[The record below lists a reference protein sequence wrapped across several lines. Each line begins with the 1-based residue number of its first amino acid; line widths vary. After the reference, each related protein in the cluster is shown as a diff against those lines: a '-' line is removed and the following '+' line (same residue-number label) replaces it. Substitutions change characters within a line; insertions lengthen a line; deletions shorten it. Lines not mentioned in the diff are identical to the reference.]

1 MDQDQDPD
9 LCYVCV
15 FEDLKSLRK
24 DRIERE
30 ASQAYPKRA
39 SLLLP
44 CEAFPPSL
52 MQRSI
57 VKYFAPSGAFRST
70 FLYSLYATGARNRNR
85 LLWSSRTGYYSKKP
99 FKRLKKKVQSQRR
112 KTEERTRANGRER
125 ERERE
130 TDRQTDRKRFKC
142 RVRFSVL

>member
-1 MDQDQDPD
+1 MRQRRDLNPDPLICGSGSGPGFV
-9 LCYVCV
+9 LCVCV

-57 VKYFAPSGAFRST
+57 VKCFAPSGTFRST
-70 FLYSLYATGARNRNR
+70 FLYSLYATGARSRNR

-99 FKRLKKKVQSQRR
+99 FKR
-112 KTEERTRANGRER
+112 
-125 ERERE
+125 
-130 TDRQTDRKRFKC
+130 
-142 RVRFSVL
+142 

>member
-1 MDQDQDPD
+1 
-9 LCYVCV
+9 V

-57 VKYFAPSGAFRST
+57 VKCFAPSGTFRST

-99 FKRLKKKVQSQRR
+99 FKRLKKRFSLSG
-112 KTEERTRANGRER
+112 ERQKKEHEQTDARER
-125 ERERE
+125 EGERERQKE
-130 TDRQTDRKRFKC
+130 
-142 RVRFSVL
+142 V